1 MAPNEVELKIRRDF
15 ARPNVPSAPRASFR
29 SADRRPGGLNEPA
42 QSSLQRALGAA
53 LVLSIFGVAIG
64 QAVLQNETQAQHA
77 EAHGYVLSANEGE
90 HLIRGGGNVLIKVDP
105 SRGSNSLALG
115 TQQVP
120 VAGRIPI
127 HRHAQMDEVFFYV
140 VEGSKTFI
148 LNDERLGVEKG
159 ATIFIP
165 KVSWHGFDKGDK
177 ERLLV
182 WAVVPPGLEGMFR
195 EIASRPGEPPKQFN
209 LEQVNEIGRRYGGT
223 EYK

>member
-1 MAPNEVELKIRRDF
+1 MLYWHRRFYRAHVWPRGPHFVWLIDELEGSMIPIK
-15 ARPNVPSAPRASFR
+15 
-29 SADRRPGGLNEPA
+29 
-42 QSSLQRALGAA
+42 QSRQRALGAA
-53 LVLSIFGVAIG
+53 LVLSIFGLGIA

-77 EAHGYVLSANEGE
+77 EAHGYVLSATEGE
-90 HLIRGGGNVLIKVDP
+90 HLIRGGGNLLIKVDP

-120 VAGRIPI
+120 VGGRIPI
-127 HRHAQMDEVFFYV
+127 HRHAQMDEVFYV
-140 VEGSKTFI
+140 VEGSGTFI
-148 LNDERLGVEKG
+148 INDERLSVEKG

-165 KVSWHGFDKGDK
+165 KGAWHGFDKGDK
-177 ERLLV
+177 EMLLV

-195 EIASRPGEPPKQFN
+195 EIASRPGEPPKQFS